1 MALDILAFALPVIV
15 LLLVIAGLLI
25 GWSEL
30 SDPPTSTVCSNC
42 DRWMF
47 NKHHRA
53 HPVCMRCRV
62 RFLFAPPQPLPRHA
76 DLTRIH

>member
-1 MALDILAFALPVIV
+1 MALDILVFALPVIV
-15 LLLVIAGLLI
+15 LILVITGLLI

-30 SDPPTSTVCSNC
+30 SDPPTSMNCSNC
-42 DRWMF
+42 DRWMI

-62 RFLFAPPQPLPRHA
+62 QYLFAEPQPQPRRV
-76 DLTRIH
+76 DLYRIH